1 MHMAPLLA
9 AWQRFES
16 EQSKSL
22 RANRRWLQSQA
33 AVPTRRRRG

>member
-16 EQSKSL
+16 EQSKSQ
-22 RANRRWLQSQA
+22 RAHRRWLHEQL
-33 AVPTRRRRG
+33 AVTARRRRG